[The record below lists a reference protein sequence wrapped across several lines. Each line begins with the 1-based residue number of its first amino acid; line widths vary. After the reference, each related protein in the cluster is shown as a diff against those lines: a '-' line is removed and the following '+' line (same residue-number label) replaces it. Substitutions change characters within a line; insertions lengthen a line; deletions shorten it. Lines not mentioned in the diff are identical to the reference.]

1 MLRAPANL
9 HARLEGYGRT
19 PMSDDPNIVYRIK
32 TTYPQLQ
39 DLRTDDT
46 DVSEDA
52 PIGPG
57 ETICIDYREP
67 TLVTRAGTARTYSA
81 RNHEDGKPVGEA
93 WPLSETAVRGLMRRY
108 EWTPTEGEAVASV
121 RGERGE

>member
-1 MLRAPANL
+1 
-9 HARLEGYGRT
+9 
-19 PMSDDPNIVYRIK
+19 MSDDPNIVDRIK
-32 TTYPQLQ
+32 PTYPQLQ

-57 ETICIDYREP
+57 ETVRIDYREP

-81 RNHEDGKPVGEA
+81 RNLEDGEPVGEA
-93 WPLSETAVRGLMRRY
+93 WSLSETAVRGLMRRY
-108 EWTPTEGEAVASV
+108 EWTRMENEAVASV